1 MKQFFKLLIILVL
14 SLGLASC
21 GPSNKIVT
29 GSENEEEVV
38 AGSQKMRQESNKYN
52 TRQVDSM
59 CITDAL
65 PRNFEEWIRRTYTD
79 YETNAYVVRY
89 VYLKLLNNNCE
100 LVYIVTPRGDMYIVS
115 KRIVTTE

>member
-1 MKQFFKLLIILVL
+1 MKKLFLRLLAMLVL
-14 SLGLASC
+14 LSGLISC
-21 GPSNKIVT
+21 GPTNKVVT
-29 GSENEEEVV
+29 GSENEEVV
-38 AGSQKMRQESNKYN
+38 VGNQRMYQENNRYN

-59 CITDAL
+59 CVVDAL

-89 VYLKLLNNNCE
+89 VYLKVINDNYE

-115 KRIVTTE
+115 KRIVKTE